1 MTTFSETV
9 VQQSKLIGRLI
20 LNRYTAEEMGRV
32 NQFWLDTSNH
42 RVVAMSCKSGF
53 LGRNIQ
59 FFRWE
64 QIEAIGK
71 DSILLSI
78 LTEPLIAKPDSTDLV
93 VGHELWTDAGNKAG
107 SITDYCLDPKT
118 GVVVAYLFVSNGWQ
132 GLTDGT
138 YLLLP
143 QAVMSLGAKRLIAQA
158 EQVQNAEQ
166 FSAGLSDKM
175 AQAAEFLKEDY
186 AQTRRDIAAVV
197 ESSQTTASQ
206 LQETTQQVAGQTQ
219 IKLTEVGGKV
229 QQTTQQIAAQ
239 AQTKLTDV
247 TGQLQDTAQTMA
259 AQVKQKAATIQTQL
273 ETNRA
278 STTEENLPEVSSS
291 VVKKEIIEFET
302 PKSPD
307 EQDASSS

>member
-9 VQQSKLIGRLI
+9 IQQSKLIGRLI
-20 LNRYTAEEMGRV
+20 LNRDNAEEMGRV
-32 NQFWLDTSNH
+32 NQFWLDISKH
-42 RVVAMSCKSGF
+42 RVAAMSCKSGF
-53 LGRNIQ
+53 LGRNVQ

-78 LTEPLIAKPDSTDLV
+78 LTEPLTVKPDSADLV

-107 SITDYCLDPKT
+107 SITDYCLDPQT

-132 GLTDGT
+132 GITDGT

-143 QAVMSLGAKRLIAQA
+143 QAVISLGAKRLIAQA

-166 FSAGLSDKM
+166 FSGGLSEKM

-186 AQTRRDIAAVV
+186 AQTRRDMAAVV
-197 ESSQTTASQ
+197 EGSQTTASQ
-206 LQETTQQVAGQTQ
+206 LQVTTQQAVGQTQ
-219 IKLTEVGGKV
+219 TKLTEVGGKV
-229 QQTTQQIAAQ
+229 QETTQQVAAQ
-239 AQTKLTDV
+239 AQTKLTDA
-247 TGQLQDTAQTMA
+247 AQAIA

-273 ETNRA
+273 EANRA
-278 STTEENLPEVSSS
+278 STTEESSS

-307 EQDASSS
+307 DQDTSSK